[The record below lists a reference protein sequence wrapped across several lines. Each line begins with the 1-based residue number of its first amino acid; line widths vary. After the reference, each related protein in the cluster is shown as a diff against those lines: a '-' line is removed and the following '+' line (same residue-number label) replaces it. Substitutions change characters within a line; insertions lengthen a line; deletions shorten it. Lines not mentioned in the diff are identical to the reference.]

1 MSLKTSATLRWVLVG
16 VIFLVLV
23 WVLTPKGKTTD
34 FAGMVSSVETEGK
47 YYIVT
52 ATQELSEFTVT
63 IVIPMQKVKVKA
75 SSGTSQRLEI
85 KKGDLIT
92 LNYRNKPEKVNG
104 VWYATSKGKV
114 LVWPLAWQTAE

>member
-16 VIFLVLV
+16 VIFLVLI
-23 WVLTPKGKTTD
+23 WMLTPKGKTTD

-114 LVWPLAWQTAE
+114 LVWSLAWQTAE